1 MRYEK
6 RITKAITVL
15 EVKAK
20 KAVTMKVATVPNS
33 VVIAVI
39 ILTKVRVKG
48 MIKELEQQIF
58 ANELMYKVEKGYIQP
73 NLVIV
78 ARL

>member
-1 MRYEK
+1 M
-6 RITKAITVL
+6 
-15 EVKAK
+15 KAK

-39 ILTKVRVKG
+39 ILTKVTVKV